1 MKRDPLTNLIIGCG
15 IEVHRVL
22 GPGLLESVYEECL
35 CFELSRISIEFNRQV
50 SVPVEYKSNSL
61 DCGFRAD
68 LLVEGSVIVE
78 LKAVDKFLPIHQGQ
92 LLTYMKL
99 AGLKTGLLI
108 NFNVV
113 LLRDGI
119 KRMVL

>member
-22 GPGLLESVYEECL
+22 GPGLLESAYEECL
-35 CFELSRISIEFNRQV
+35 CFKLSRINIEFNRQV
-50 SVPVEYKSNSL
+50 SVPVEYKSKSL

-78 LKAVDKFLPIHQGQ
+78 LKAVDRFLPIHQGQ
-92 LLTYMKL
+92 LLKYMKI
-99 AGLKTGLLI
+99 AGIKTGLLI
-108 NFNVV
+108 NFNVL

>member
-1 MKRDPLTNLIIGCG
+1 MNRDPITNLIIGCG

-35 CFELSRISIEFNRQV
+35 CFELSRISLEFNRQV
-50 SVPVEYKSNSL
+50 SVPVEYKSKSL

-78 LKAVDKFLPIHQGQ
+78 LKAADRFLPIHQGQ

-99 AGLKTGLLI
+99 AGIKTGLLI
-108 NFNVV
+108 NFNV
-113 LLRDGI
+113 LLLKDGI